1 MGPDDFSTLFSDLET
16 MISKEYK
23 WFFNIGDKTIQLS
36 LYREFKSFCEEHL
49 ANFFDIVSVKE
60 VTKQDDKIT
69 ALTLCLQKEM
79 HSIQCRLYLN
89 DEVDV
94 YLQESRDYFDS
105 KELKR
110 EEMEHEARMEARQEH
125 EELSNWI

>member
-1 MGPDDFSTLFSDLET
+1 MGPDFSTLFSDLET

-23 WFFNIGDKTIQLS
+23 WFFNISDKIIQLS

-49 ANFFDIVSVKE
+49 GNFFDIVSVKE

-69 ALTLCLQKEM
+69 ALTLCLQKDT

-94 YLQESRDYFDS
+94 YLKESRDYFDS